1 MPDNYKKMR
10 SNDNFRGEPS
20 ENKPATITR
29 SNQAGTRT
37 IATDILNKA
46 TEKLVTGIDKFFDKG
61 TAYAEEG
68 KAKLKQAK
76 TDAGKVKDNFK
87 RVDPKDLLK

>member
-20 ENKPATITR
+20 QNAPSTVTR
-29 SNQAGTRT
+29 TNQAGTRSIT
-37 IATDILNKA
+37 TDILNKA

-61 TAYAEEG
+61 TAYAQEG
-68 KAKLKQAK
+68 KEKLKQAK
-76 TDAGKVKDNFK
+76 KDAGEVKDKFK
-87 RVDPKDLLK
+87 KIDPKDPFK

>member
-37 IATDILNKA
+37 IASFSTKVQRMRKMARLN
-46 TEKLVTGIDKFFDKG
+46 
-61 TAYAEEG
+61 
-68 KAKLKQAK
+68 
-76 TDAGKVKDNFK
+76 
-87 RVDPKDLLK
+87 